1 MMRANNK
8 CHFICCLTRTTTSH
22 HLHHLDSVNSP
33 RFPVFG
39 TISAFSDVKK
49 KEESVEREN
58 EFDTRLL
65 SKASWGGRE
74 GNWGE

>member
-39 TISAFSDVKK
+39 AISAFSDVKK

>member
-1 MMRANNK
+1 MMRTNTEY
-8 CHFICCLTRTTTSH
+8 HSTGCLTRTTTS
-22 HLHHLDSVNSP
+22 HHLDSVNSP

-39 TISAFSDVKK
+39 AISAFSDVKK

-74 GNWGE
+74 GNWGK